1 MLTGANG
8 SGKSS
13 IARAIAGVGELSCSG
28 EIIFAGEDI
37 SALPANERACRGIFL
52 SAQEPAGIP
61 GLTVAEMLRSALE
74 ARGEKLSYNDFQLRI
89 ADACE
94 KLELNPFFA
103 QRELNVKMSGGEKKK
118 CEILQMLVLRP
129 KLVILDEIDSGLDM
143 KSARKISKILAD
155 YQRESGASFLI
166 ISHNLLINES
176 LTVDKW
182 LKVSDGSV
190 VKMTTEEVDDALSHA

>member
-1 MLTGANG
+1 MLTGVNG

-28 EIIFAGEDI
+28 EITFAGEDI

-52 SAQEPAGIP
+52 SAQEPVEIP

-166 ISHNLLINES
+166 ISHNLRINES

>member
-28 EIIFAGEDI
+28 EIAFADEDI
-37 SALPANERACRGIFL
+37 STLPANDRACRGIFL
-52 SAQEPAGIP
+52 SAQEPVEIP

-74 ARGEKLSYNDFQLRI
+74 ARGEKISYNDFQLRI

-129 KLVILDEIDSGLDM
+129 KLVILDEIDSGLDA

-166 ISHNLLINES
+166 ISHNLRINEA

-182 LKVSDGSV
+182 LIVSDGGV
-190 VKMTTEEVDDALSHA
+190 VKMTTEEVNNALSHA